1 MTMTIVIPTLNEE
14 TTLPLTLQRTSS
26 LGFDRIIVVD
36 GGSTDKTRE
45 IVQSA
50 ITAQHSGLSPE
61 SSVLSPQH
69 SEPSPESSVLSP
81 QHSEPPTQTSAL
93 SPQHFTVSPIT
104 FLPSSPGRARQMNR
118 GAAASR
124 QDVLLFLH
132 ADTQLPTAA
141 REVIEHTLADEACV
155 GGRFDLR
162 FEGDS
167 GWGWLIGRMINLRSR
182 WSGIATG
189 DQAIF
194 VRRSAFETLGGF
206 ADIPIMEDVDFTR
219 RLKRLGRVAPLRSS
233 AVTSF
238 RRWETR
244 GPLRTILLM
253 WSLRF
258 LYWTGI
264 SPHRLSRFY
273 NAIR

>member
-1 MTMTIVIPTLNEE
+1 MTMTVVIPTLNEE
-14 TTLPLTLQRTSS
+14 TILPLTLQRTSS
-26 LGFDRIIVVD
+26 LGFDRLMVVD
-36 GGSTDKTRE
+36 GGSTDKTQE

-50 ITAQHSGLSPE
+50 ITAQHSDS
-61 SSVLSPQH
+61 
-69 SEPSPESSVLSP
+69 
-81 QHSEPPTQTSAL
+81 PTQSSAL
-93 SPQHFTVSPIT
+93 SPQHFTASPIT
-104 FLPSSPGRARQMNR
+104 LLHSSPGRARQMNR

-124 QDVLLFLH
+124 EDIVLFLH
-132 ADTQLPTAA
+132 ADTQLPPDA
-141 REVIEHTLADEACV
+141 RVAIENTLADETFV

-162 FEGDS
+162 FERDR

-244 GPLRTILLM
+244 GPIWTILLM

-264 SPHRLSRFY
+264 SPHRLSKLYTAVR
-273 NAIR
+273 